1 MTASARRPAALPGP
15 GRQRRECST
24 SPLSHTPLTAIAY
37 EDAGENAS
45 AAAYWGGHR
54 AAELKCFY
62 TRDELSHDVLK
73 HASSGNSLSPSARL
87 NAQSAAACAAAHRC
101 RLHTT
106 AVASWASIGATQ
118 HLFFRVSDD
127 GCTGSRRLTTP
138 AWPAPYPTWRGTSR
152 RRRSPTE
159 WDQMC
164 TVASPPNL
172 GRGAAKFNNF
182 P

>member
-1 MTASARRPAALPGP
+1 MELP
-15 GRQRRECST
+15 
-24 SPLSHTPLTAIAY
+24 
-37 EDAGENAS
+37 
-45 AAAYWGGHR
+45 
-54 AAELKCFY
+54 
-62 TRDELSHDVLK
+62 HDVLK

-87 NAQSAAACAAAHRC
+87 NTQPAAACAAARRC

-106 AVASWASIGATQ
+106 AVAPWASIGATQ

-127 GCTGSRRLTTP
+127 GYTASRRLTTP

-182 P
+182 PRFVPLSSPTKIDIQRQLGLGKKAHFFRDNTRILGKPNDAGYSCNEINYFKSLVSFKFNFV